1 MITKDN
7 LPEVLRS
14 FEFEENKNVW
24 TKKYS
29 TGASITVDFNSAKIN
44 YTPLDENFSMGEYP
58 TKEKPSSGFVIHRD
72 TTINFNSK
80 ENFVCLVCIH
90 LLLKKGYEAKHIVIE
105 PAFKVAHGIK
115 PSFGDILVFDKEYDP
130 LVLIENK
137 TYGAEFSKEWNLM
150 QKDGGQLFGYLGE
163 IVKTMKLCQNLVL
176 FAADFEENRIVPKSH
191 IITLK
196 DNEKRIA
203 ELDNPKTFSNAQGKY
218 FEVWNQTYRNAKET
232 RGLFEDDI
240 EAYTI
245 GKLKYTINDLNP
257 LSHAEIK
264 PIYNEFAK
272 ILRNHAITDFEH
284 SFYILIDLFL
294 CKITDELNNPEDL
307 QFYYKGIARD
317 TPKEYCNRLLKLYQ
331 VGKKQL
337 FDVDVINKEEDDIK
351 QIFVDTGRI
360 LNGLYT
366 GIKELFEEMKFYNIK
381 KFNFIDVENK
391 EDFEM
396 NFQILIEITSLI
408 QDINLSSSETNHFF
422 GDLFEGL
429 LSKNVHQTEGQF
441 FTPLPI
447 VNFIINSLPQFPNTD
462 KVKVLDYAC
471 GAGHFLTE
479 FVKHYSKA
487 QVYGIEKSQ
496 TLSQVAK
503 IATIINGSQNSRI
516 IFKDSLGLINTMDVR
531 YQGFDRESFDCLI
544 ANPPYSVKG
553 FLNTLEQKDRE
564 QFELIKS
571 IDEKAYLKNDSIECF
586 FIERARHFLKKDGL
600 MGIILPVSILSNS
613 NERAYLRTREI
624 ILANFNILAIALMN
638 SRTFG
643 STGTNTVILFA
654 QKVAKKNSES
664 LLHAFM
670 EKKDYRHQYISSG
683 AIDSYIQKQGYLI
696 DEYYALMQDNVL
708 GEELKGTDVFKDYDS
723 NFKPTAINK
732 NIQREWFTKSVFY
745 KDGLKER
752 TKEYRILFNSF
763 LGSDSYME
771 LEEAEHRKQFIEYAK
786 DIEARKLNVYI
797 QTADNI
803 VAILQSPP
811 EKIGDKSNKNEV
823 IKFLGYDWSNRKGY
837 EGIKYLTNHVME
849 DESEDEGDDKDKEIV
864 QAINSIKY
872 IETPLYNPN
881 NDNDV
886 TKYSYAL
893 RKHITDCCSRFSYGS
908 TNVYCEKP
916 FEGKSDELLQF
927 AKLTD
932 LIDFGKTSF
941 NSAIKTKIENENERV
956 LYRKDI
962 QVIGLGNVADFVRGV
977 TFDKNDQEIEP
988 TSKIVLTADNIT
1000 LAGELEIKK
1009 QIYLSENIAIDS
1021 QKKLR
1026 KDDCFICFSSGS
1038 LSHIGKIAFIN
1049 EDTDYYAGGF
1059 MGILRAKDI
1068 IMPKFLYY
1076 ILNTDYIHDIMRQEA
1091 TGTNIK
1097 NLSSKIGSIKIPLPT
1112 KALQQKIVAEC
1123 LNIDAEALEAKEK
1136 IDELKEDINEI
1147 VASIDG
1153 KPVKLGSIAQFK
1165 NGLNY
1170 KKSTQGISISI
1181 VGVAD
1186 FKENKSPEWDKVQ
1199 SIKINEP
1206 VDDSYL
1212 LHKNDLVTVRSNGSR
1227 ELVGR
1232 FMLIDKEPEERTTF
1246 SGFSIR
1252 VRIMSDEVNSEFLY
1266 YLLASANVRQSL
1278 TTGSNGANIK
1288 SLNQDLLSNLEIPL
1302 PSLSEQKGIVDKI
1315 GAIETKIASF
1325 KMICDSAATR
1335 KDAVLRRELIDDD
1348 KQGVGIT
1355 YEKSIDI
1362 PAITNEYSPVDFEPM
1377 MVAEPFG
1384 RYKWEGFNRSI
1395 RDFFGNDQTILIGC
1409 YKGKAYRDWIDA
1421 HHLYNIRLGNT
1432 KGSMEANQEL
1442 FGSTSLL
1449 VLYELGKPE
1458 KLSAY
1463 KIIGHRE
1470 IGKEELREMD
1480 YPNKKPRKSYM
1491 SFSLE
1496 SLDMDLT
1503 FLIEQHLIERLIEL
1517 DEDHAKG
1524 TPIFIEP

>member
-14 FEFEENKNVW
+14 FEFEKNKNVW

-44 YTPLDENFSMGEYP
+44 YAPLDENFSMGEYP

-203 ELDNPKTFSNAQGKY
+203 ELNNPKTFANAQGNY
-218 FEVWNQTYRNAKET
+218 FEVWNQTYRNAIET
-232 RGLFEDDI
+232 KGLVEDDI
-240 EAYTI
+240 AAYSV
-245 GKLKYTINDLNP
+245 GKLKYTINDLNG
-257 LSHAEIK
+257 LSHAEIR
-264 PIYNEFAK
+264 PIYHEFAT

-294 CKITDELNNPEDL
+294 CKITDERNNPDDL
-307 QFYYKGIARD
+307 QFYYKGVARD

-331 VGKKQL
+331 LGKQQL
-337 FDVDVINKEEDDIK
+337 FNVEVINKDEEDIK
-351 QIFVDTGRI
+351 QIFIDTSRN
-360 LNGLYT
+360 LTNGLFA
-366 GIKELFEEMKFYNIK
+366 GIKALFEEMKFYNIK

-391 EDFEM
+391 EEFEM
-396 NFQILIEITSLI
+396 NFQILIKITALI

-447 VNFIINSLPQFPNTD
+447 VNFIINSLPQFPNND

-479 FVKHYSKA
+479 FIKHYPKA
-487 QVYGIEKSQ
+487 KVYGIEKSQ

-503 IATIINGSQNSRI
+503 IATIINGSLDSHI
-516 IFKDSLGLINTMDVR
+516 VFKDSLSLMNTMDVR
-531 YQGFDRESFDCLI
+531 YQGFDRESFDCII

-553 FLNTLEQKDRE
+553 FLDTLEQKDRD
-564 QFELIKS
+564 QFVLSKS
-571 IDEKAYLKNDSIECF
+571 VDEKAYSTNRSIECF
-586 FIERARHFLKKDGL
+586 FVERAQHFLKKDGL
-600 MGIILPVSILSNS
+600 MGIVLPSSLLSNE
-613 NERAYLRTREI
+613 NIYTKTREFI
-624 ILANFNILAIALMN
+624 FANFNILAIAVMN

-654 QKVAKKNSES
+654 QKVAKKNSEG
-664 LLHAFM
+664 LLHAFID
-670 EKKDYRHQYISSG
+670 KKEYTAYTTSG
-683 AIDSYIQKQGYLI
+683 SIESYIHKQGYPK
-696 DEYYALMQDNVL
+696 DEYFAFMQDDIL
-708 GEELKGTDVFKDYDS
+708 GESLENTEIFKDYQS
-723 NFKPTAINK
+723 NFKPSRVAK
-732 NIQREWFTKSVFY
+732 SLQKEWFANSEYYRK
-745 KDGLKER
+745 GLKENS
-752 TKEYRILFNSF
+752 KEYKNLFALF
-763 LGSDSYME
+763 LSSNDYGL
-771 LEEAEHRKQFIEYAK
+771 LEKTEYRRQFIAFAK
-786 DIEARKLNVYI
+786 DIECRKLNVYI
-797 QTADNI
+797 QTDNNV

-811 EKIGDKSNKNEV
+811 EKIDNKSNKAEV
-823 IKFLGYDWSNRKGY
+823 VKFLGYDWSNRKGD
-837 EGIKYLTNHVME
+837 EGIKYLTSHVQE
-849 DESEDEGDDKDKEIV
+849 ADSSDDDDDKDAEIV

-872 IETPLYNPN
+872 IETPLYNPDD
-881 NDNDV
+881 DNDV
-886 TKYSYAL
+886 TKFSYAL
-893 RKHITDCCSRFSYGS
+893 RKHITDCCNKFSFG
-908 TNVYCEKP
+908 TAKANCERNFSKD
-916 FEGKSDELLQF
+916 SDGLLQF
-927 AKLTD
+927 AELTD
-932 LIDFGKTSF
+932 LIKFDRTSF
-941 NSAIKTKIENENERV
+941 NLAVKTEIEKDV
-956 LYRKDI
+956 KDI
-962 QVIGLGNVADFVRGV
+962 TYKCITKLFEEIVSVIETGSRPIGGVGNLTSGILSLGGEHIDNRSGYINLSEPKYVPIEFYEKANKGKLKKGDLLICKDGALTGKVAIVRDELGEQKAMINEHV
-977 TFDKNDQEIEP
+977 FIVRCKNETTQNYLYVFLYSSLGQD
-988 TSKIVLTADNIT
+988 SLKSNIT
-1000 LAGELEIKK
+1000 GSAQGGLNRSNLAK
-1009 QIYLSENIAIDS
+1009 
-1021 QKKLR
+1021 
-1026 KDDCFICFSSGS
+1026 
-1038 LSHIGKIAFIN
+1038 
-1049 EDTDYYAGGF
+1049 
-1059 MGILRAKDI
+1059 
-1068 IMPKFLYY
+1068 
-1076 ILNTDYIHDIMRQEA
+1076 
-1091 TGTNIK
+1091 
-1097 NLSSKIGSIKIPLPT
+1097 IKIPFPT
-1112 KALQQKIVAEC
+1112 DIVQQKIVTEC
-1123 LNIDAEALEAKEK
+1123 QNIDAEALEAKK
-1136 IDELKEDINEI
+1136 QIIELQEEIKEI
-1147 VASIDG
+1147 VADIKG
-1153 KPVKLGSIAQFK
+1153 KITKLGTIAQFK

-1170 KKSTQGISISI
+1170 KKSTQGIDISI

-1199 SIKINEP
+1199 NIKINEH
-1206 VDDSYL
+1206 VDDSFL

-1266 YLLASANVRQSL
+1266 YLLASASVRQDL

-1302 PSLSEQKGIVDKI
+1302 PSLSEQKEIVSKI
-1315 GAIETKIASF
+1315 GAIEAKIASL
-1325 KMICDSAATR
+1325 KRICDGASAR
-1335 KDAVLRRELIDDD
+1335 KEAVLYRELIEDD
-1348 KQGVGIT
+1348 KDNIGIT
-1355 YEKSIDI
+1355 TEKTISIPPTD
-1362 PAITNEYSPVDFEPM
+1362 EYQPVDDEPLM
-1377 MVAEPFG
+1377 AAEPFG
-1384 RYKWEGFNRSI
+1384 RYKWEGLDQSI
-1395 RDFFGNDQTILIGC
+1395 RDFFNNDQTILVGC

-1421 HHLYNIRLGNT
+1421 HHLYNIRMGKT
-1432 KGSMEANQEL
+1432 KGSMEAYREL

-1449 VLYELGKPE
+1449 VLYEMGKPD

-1463 KIIGHRE
+1463 KIVDHRE
-1470 IGKEELREMD
+1470 IGKDELTGMG

-1496 SLDMDLT
+1496 PLDMNLT
-1503 FLIEQHLIERLIEL
+1503 FLVEHHLIERIIEL
-1517 DEDHAKG
+1517 DANHAKG

>member
-44 YTPLDENFSMGEYP
+44 YAPLDENFSMGEYP

-203 ELDNPKTFSNAQGKY
+203 ELDNPKTFANAQGNY
-218 FEVWNQTYRNAKET
+218 FEVWNQTYRNAIET
-232 RGLFEDDI
+232 KGLVEDDI
-240 EAYTI
+240 AAYSV
-245 GKLKYTINDLNP
+245 GKLKYTINDLNG
-257 LSHAEIK
+257 LSHAEIR
-264 PIYNEFAK
+264 PIYHEFAT

-294 CKITDELNNPEDL
+294 CKITDERNNPDDL
-307 QFYYKGIARD
+307 QFYYKGVARD

-331 VGKKQL
+331 LGKQQL
-337 FDVDVINKEEDDIK
+337 FNVEVINKDEEDII
-351 QIFVDTGRI
+351 QIFRDTSRN
-360 LNGLYT
+360 LTNGLFA
-366 GIKELFEEMKFYNIK
+366 GIKALFEEMKFYNIK

-391 EDFEM
+391 EEFEM
-396 NFQILIEITSLI
+396 NFQILIKITALI

-447 VNFIINSLPQFPNTD
+447 VNFIINSLPQFPNKD

-479 FVKHYSKA
+479 FIKHYPKVK
-487 QVYGIEKSQ
+487 VYGIEKSQ

-503 IATIINGSQNSRI
+503 IATIINGSLDSRI
-516 IFKDSLGLINTMDVR
+516 VFKDSLSLMNTMDVR
-531 YQGFDRESFDCLI
+531 YQGFERDSFDCII

-553 FLNTLEQKDRE
+553 FLDTLEQKDRD
-564 QFELIKS
+564 QFVLSKS
-571 IDEKAYLKNDSIECF
+571 VDEKAYSTNRSIECF
-586 FIERARHFLKKDGL
+586 FVERAQHFLKKDGL
-600 MGIILPVSILSNS
+600 MGIVLPSSLLSNE
-613 NERAYLRTREI
+613 NIYTKTREI
-624 ILANFNILAIALMN
+624 IFANFNILAIAVMN

-654 QKVAKKNSES
+654 QKVAKKNSEG
-664 LLHAFM
+664 LLHAFID
-670 EKKDYRHQYISSG
+670 KKEYTAYTTSG
-683 AIDSYIQKQGYLI
+683 SIESYIQKQGYPK
-696 DEYYALMQDNVL
+696 DEYFAFMQDDIL
-708 GEELKGTDVFKDYDS
+708 GESLENTEIFKDYQS
-723 NFKPTAINK
+723 NFKPSRVAK
-732 NIQREWFTKSVFY
+732 NLQKEWFANSEY
-745 KDGLKER
+745 YREGLKENS
-752 TKEYRILFNSF
+752 KEYKNLFALF
-763 LGSDSYME
+763 LSSNDYRL
-771 LEEAEHRKQFIEYAK
+771 LEETEYRRQFIAFAK
-786 DIEARKLNVYI
+786 DIECRKLNVYI
-797 QTADNI
+797 QTDNNV

-811 EKIGDKSNKNEV
+811 EKIDNKSNKAEV
-823 IKFLGYDWSNRKGY
+823 VKFLGYDWSNRKGD
-837 EGIKYLTNHVME
+837 EGIKYLTSHVQE
-849 DESEDEGDDKDKEIV
+849 AEGSDDDDDKDAEIV

-872 IETPLYNPN
+872 IETPLYNPDD
-881 NDNDV
+881 DNDV
-886 TKYSYAL
+886 TKFSYAL
-893 RKHITDCCSRFSYGS
+893 RKHITDKCNRFSFGTIS
-908 TNVYCEKP
+908 KNCEKS
-916 FEGKSDELLQF
+916 FVGGTAKLLQF
-927 AKLTD
+927 VKLTN
-932 LIDFGKTSF
+932 LIDFGKTAFTFS
-941 NSAIKTKIENENERV
+941 IKTNIDKNVQEIKYKKGISVDLLGNIC
-956 LYRKDI
+956 DI
-962 QVIGLGNVADFVRGV
+962 QKGTAI
-977 TFDKNDQEIEP
+977 TSSEIEEGEYKVVAGGIDYAYMHNKYNRP
-988 TSKIVLTADNIT
+988 ENVITVSASGANAGYVNFWQEKIFASDCTTIIGKSFEET
-1000 LAGELEIKK
+1000 
-1009 QIYLSENIAIDS
+1009 
-1021 QKKLR
+1021 
-1026 KDDCFICFSSGS
+1026 CFIYYFLKANQNLLFSLQKGAAQP
-1038 LSHIGKIAFIN
+1038 HV
-1049 EDTDYYAGGF
+1049 YAND
-1059 MGILRAKDI
+1059 LK
-1068 IMPKFLYY
+1068 
-1076 ILNTDYIHDIMRQEA
+1076 Q
-1091 TGTNIK
+1091 
-1097 NLSSKIGSIKIPLPT
+1097 IKIPILPIFVQ
-1112 KALQQKIVAEC
+1112 KKIVTEC
-1123 LNIDAEALEAKEK
+1123 QNIDTEVLEAKEK
-1136 IDELKEDINEI
+1136 IGELQENINEI

-1153 KPVKLGSIAQFK
+1153 KPVKLGSIALFK

-1170 KKSTQGISISI
+1170 KKSAQGISISI

-1199 SIKINEP
+1199 NIRINEH
-1206 VDDSYL
+1206 VDDSFL

-1252 VRIMSDEVNSEFLY
+1252 VRIVSDEVNSEFLY
-1266 YLLASANVRQSL
+1266 YFLASANVRQNL

-1302 PSLSEQKGIVDKI
+1302 PSLSEQKEIVSKI
-1315 GAIETKIASF
+1315 GAIESKIASL
-1325 KMICDSAATR
+1325 KLICEGASAR
-1335 KDAVLRRELIDDD
+1335 KEAVLHRELIEDD
-1348 KQGVGIT
+1348 KDDIGIST
-1355 YEKSIDI
+1355 EKVINILTPTDV
-1362 PAITNEYSPVDFEPM
+1362 YQPVDYEPLM
-1377 MVAEPFG
+1377 AAEPFG
-1384 RYKWEGFNRSI
+1384 RYKWEGFDQSI
-1395 RDFFGNDQTILIGC
+1395 RDFFNNDQTILVGC

-1421 HHLYNIRLGNT
+1421 HHLYNIRMGKT
-1432 KGSMEANQEL
+1432 KGSMEANREL

-1449 VLYELGKPE
+1449 VLYEIGKPD

-1463 KIIGHRE
+1463 KIVDHRE
-1470 IGKEELREMD
+1470 IGKDELIGMG

-1496 SLDMDLT
+1496 PFDMDLT
-1503 FLIEQHLIERLIEL
+1503 FFVEHHLIERIIEL
-1517 DEDHAKG
+1517 DADHAKG
-1524 TPIFIEP
+1524 TPVFIEP

>member
-44 YTPLDENFSMGEYP
+44 YAPLDENFSMGEYP

-105 PAFKVAHGIK
+105 PAFKVAHGTK
-115 PSFGDILVFDKEYDP
+115 HSFGDILVFDKEYDP

-176 FAADFEENRIVPKSH
+176 FAADFEDNRIVPKSH

-203 ELDNPKTFSNAQGKY
+203 ELDNPKTFANAQGKY

-240 EAYTI
+240 EAYTV
-245 GKLKYTINDLNP
+245 GKLKYTIEDLNP

-516 IFKDSLGLINTMDVR
+516 VFKDSLGLINTMDVR

-683 AIDSYIQKQGYLI
+683 AIDSYIQKQGYPI

-732 NIQREWFTKSVFY
+732 NIQREWFTESEFY
-745 KDGLKER
+745 KEGLKER

-763 LGSDSYME
+763 LESDSYKE
-771 LEEAEHRKQFIEYAK
+771 LEVAEHRKQFIAFVKE
-786 DIEARKLNVYI
+786 IEGRKLNIYI
-797 QTADNI
+797 QTANNI

-823 IKFLGYDWSNRKGY
+823 IRFLGYDWSNRKGY
-837 EGIKYLTNHVME
+837 EGIKYLTNQVVE
-849 DESEDEGDDKDKEIV
+849 DESEEEGDDKDKEIV

-872 IETPLYNPN
+872 IETPLYNPDD
-881 NDNDV
+881 DNDV
-886 TKYSYAL
+886 TKFSYAL
-893 RKHITDCCSRFSYGS
+893 RKHITSSCNKFSFGAAKA
-908 TNVYCEKP
+908 NIEKP
-916 FEGKSDELLQF
+916 FAGENNSLLQIVR
-927 AKLTD
+927 LTD
-932 LIDFGKTSF
+932 LIDFGKTAF
-941 NSAIKTKIENENERV
+941 NLSIRTIVEKTEAVVVYRYPTKRLEQLLLHIDGPLTKIGKEEIMSEGKFPVITQEAGNLISGYTDNNEPITDLPLIVFGDHSCTFKYTDFKFVRGADGTQLIKINEEEILTRFLYHFLFTIKIENSGKYERHFKY
-956 LYRKDI
+956 LK
-962 QVIGLGNVADFVRGV
+962 NV
-977 TFDKNDQEIEP
+977 Q
-988 TSKIVLTADNIT
+988 
-1000 LAGELEIKK
+1000 
-1009 QIYLSENIAIDS
+1009 
-1021 QKKLR
+1021 
-1026 KDDCFICFSSGS
+1026 
-1038 LSHIGKIAFIN
+1038 
-1049 EDTDYYAGGF
+1049 
-1059 MGILRAKDI
+1059 
-1068 IMPKFLYY
+1068 
-1076 ILNTDYIHDIMRQEA
+1076 
-1091 TGTNIK
+1091 
-1097 NLSSKIGSIKIPLPT
+1097 IPLPPIT
-1112 KALQQKIVAEC
+1112 LQQKIIEEC
-1123 LNIDAEALEAKEK
+1123 ENVDTEAQDAKEK
-1136 IDELKEDINEI
+1136 IGKLQENIKEI

-1153 KPVKLGSIAQFK
+1153 KPIKLGSIAQFK

-1199 SIKINEP
+1199 NIKINEH
-1206 VDDSYL
+1206 VDDSFL

-1252 VRIMSDEVNSEFLY
+1252 VRIVSDEVDSEFLY

-1302 PSLSEQKGIVDKI
+1302 PSLSEQKDIVDKI
-1315 GAIETKIASF
+1315 GTIEAKIASL
-1325 KMICDSAATR
+1325 KRICDGASAR
-1335 KDAVLRRELIDDD
+1335 KEAVLHRELIEDD
-1348 KQGVGIT
+1348 KDNIGIT
-1355 YEKSIDI
+1355 TEKTISIPPTD
-1362 PAITNEYSPVDFEPM
+1362 EYQPVDDEPLM
-1377 MVAEPFG
+1377 AAEPFG
-1384 RYKWEGFNRSI
+1384 RYKWEGFDPSI
-1395 RDFFGNDQTILIGC
+1395 RKFFGNNQTILVGC
-1409 YKGKAYRDWIDA
+1409 YKGKKYHDWIDA
-1421 HHLYNIRLGNT
+1421 HHLYNVRMGKA
-1432 KGSMEANQEL
+1432 KGSMEANREL
-1442 FGSTSLL
+1442 FDSTSLL
-1449 VLYELGKPE
+1449 VLYEIGKPD

-1463 KIIGHRE
+1463 KIVDHRE
-1470 IGKEELREMD
+1470 IGKEELIRMG

-1496 SLDMDLT
+1496 PLDMDLT
-1503 FLIEQHLIERLIEL
+1503 FLVEHHLIERIIDL
-1517 DEDHAKG
+1517 DADHAKG
-1524 TPIFIEP
+1524 TPVFIEP